1 MASDDDL
8 RVLTTVTDEMQ
19 QSLILGRLTE
29 AGIHCMGSGSG
40 SLGGRRGVASACD
53 VYVRA
58 ADLERARALLKE
70 DEGGF
75 DENEL
80 ARLSEEAGKTDP
92 AEP

>member
-1 MASDDDL
+1 MSDGDDDL
-8 RVLTTVTDEMQ
+8 RVVTTATDEMQ
-19 QSLILGRLTE
+19 QSIILGCLAD
-29 AGIHCMGSGSG
+29 AGIHCMG
-40 SLGGRRGVASACD
+40 GGAQLPRRGGAGPRD

-75 DENEL
+75 DEDEL
-80 ARLSEEAGKTDP
+80 ARLSEEAGREHP